1 MLISITSNTKE
12 EYATRWVIII
22 YLKIKTNTFLCFSE
36 ILFIIFAKKM
46 KFFLLFFSF
55 VLLNNLSAQDVKS
68 QAILDKLS
76 LKIKSYKSFYVEF
89 TAVIKNTTSGQ
100 NDNENGKGWVKG
112 DKYHA
117 IYGDNTIISNGVKTW
132 SITKDDKSVYE
143 ADNDDSD
150 ESLNP
155 KKIMTLWENGFK
167 NKYEK
172 ESKLNT
178 EIVHVINLYPK
189 DVTKSDYHTII
200 LYISKTKNELKKAI
214 MKLKDGTTMT
224 YSIVKLTA
232 NPVIDDAK
240 FLFDK
245 KKYPDYTVIKD

>member
-1 MLISITSNTKE
+1 MFF
-12 EYATRWVIII
+12 V
-22 YLKIKTNTFLCFSE
+22 FSKN
-36 ILFIIFAKKM
+36 FIHNICKKKM
-46 KFFLLFFSF
+46 RFLFLFLSF
-55 VLLNNLSAQDVKS
+55 VFLNNLSAQDVKS

-112 DKYHA
+112 DKYLA
-117 IYGDNTIISNGVKTW
+117 NYGDNTIISNGIKTW

-200 LYISKTKNELKKAI
+200 LYISKTKNELKRAV